1 MTSLFWLRTTGKVM
15 AKLVQVTD
23 VEEALT
29 YWKNGMLMCRDGERK
44 WHDYSIWHNDGELR
58 HMVRAALDNE
68 MGGWILVEEDDE
80 GASPT
85 ASEERDSTTANE
97 VSKD

>member
-1 MTSLFWLRTTGKVM
+1 M

-23 VEEALT
+23 VEEAIT
-29 YWKNGMLMCRDGERK
+29 YWENGMLMCRDGERK
-44 WHDYSIWHNDGELR
+44 WGDYSIWHNDGELR

-85 ASEERDSTTANE
+85 ASEERDSTTT
-97 VSKD
+97 VSED

>member
-1 MTSLFWLRTTGKVM
+1 M

-29 YWKNGMLMCRDGERK
+29 YWKNGMLMCRGGRDS
-44 WHDYSIWHNDGELR
+44 WQDYSIWHNDGELR
-58 HMVRAALDNE
+58 HMVRAALDNQ
-68 MGGWILVEEDDE
+68 MGGWILVEDDGE
-80 GASPT
+80 GDSPIASV
-85 ASEERDSTTANE
+85 ECDSTTANE